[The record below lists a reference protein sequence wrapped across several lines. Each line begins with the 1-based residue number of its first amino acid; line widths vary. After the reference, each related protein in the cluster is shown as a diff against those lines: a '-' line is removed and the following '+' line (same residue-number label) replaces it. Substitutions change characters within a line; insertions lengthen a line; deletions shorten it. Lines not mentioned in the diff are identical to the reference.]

1 MEKKIDTRTR
11 VISLLCTLFMV
22 FTLFVFFYAAVAK
35 YIIVNPSFWRNGLF
49 NDDVIDI
56 LFEEGDLDGS
66 SLDRVR
72 CLRNIDDDARK
83 EINIIV
89 LDEVFEC
96 MEDRDREIDE
106 ERLDEF
112 FEEYIEGDLKHDGLS
127 KSEINSNREE
137 LSEEITREIEEYY
150 NDMSEREFFDVL
162 DSARRVT
169 DIFFFSSL
177 AATVIL
183 IVILFV
189 VHKNKYRPISSIGA
203 SVFASGVLVSGL
215 CILIKSILSDS
226 TADNATERAHM
237 GSIDGTLA
245 VIIGVSVGLTV
256 LGIAMIVLG
265 NKAVRAYE
273 QNVDDGYEGDS
284 YRGNDYE

>member
-11 VISLLCTLFMV
+11 IISLLCTLFMV
-22 FTLFVFFYAAVAK
+22 FTMFVFFYAAVAK

-150 NDMSEREFFDVL
+150 NDMSEREVFDVL

-203 SVFASGVLVSGL
+203 SVFVSGVLVSGL

-226 TADNATERAHM
+226 TVDNATERALM

-256 LGIAMIVLG
+256 LGIALIVLG

-284 YRGNDYE
+284 YRGDDYE

>member
-11 VISLLCTLFMV
+11 IISLLCTLFMAG
-22 FTLFVFFYAAVAK
+22 TLFVFFNAAVAK
-35 YIIVNPSFWRNGLF
+35 FVVVNPSFWRNGLF
-49 NDDVIDI
+49 NDEVIDI
-56 LFEEGDLDGS
+56 LFDEGDLDGS

-127 KSEINSNREE
+127 RSEISASREE

-150 NDMSEREFFDVL
+150 DDMSEREFFDVL
-162 DSARRVT
+162 DSAMRVT
-169 DIFFFSSL
+169 DIFFFASL

-189 VHKNKYRPISSIGA
+189 IHTNKYRPIPSIGV
-203 SVFASGVLVSGL
+203 SVFVSGILVSGL
-215 CILIKSILSDS
+215 WILIKSILSDS
-226 TADNATERAHM
+226 TVDNAAERALM

-256 LGIAMIVLG
+256 LGIALIVFG

-273 QNVDDGYEGDS
+273 QNVEDGYEGDS
-284 YRGNDYE
+284 YREDDYE